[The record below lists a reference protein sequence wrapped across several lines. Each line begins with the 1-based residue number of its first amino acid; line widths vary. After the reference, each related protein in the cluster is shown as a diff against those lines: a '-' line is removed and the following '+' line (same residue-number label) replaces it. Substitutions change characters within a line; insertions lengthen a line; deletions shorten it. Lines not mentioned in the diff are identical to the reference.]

1 MQCDVCNEKLS
12 YTTEC
17 EGIMYC
23 RQCKKFVGECKE
35 NEQLLC
41 KNCHSEISFST
52 DNSITVCKKC
62 GQVHQVEEKE
72 DQPEEEKSYP
82 SIMEQA
88 GNLLHESVEF
98 TKSGFQT
105 VNEDKFNRR
114 IDICRA
120 CPAFDAGQG
129 RCKECGCFM
138 KVKAKMET
146 AKCPLNKW
154 EE

>member
-1 MQCDVCNEKLS
+1 MRCE
-12 YTTEC
+12 EC
-17 EGIMYC
+17 EIDM
-23 RQCKKFVGECKE
+23 FVSSDK
-35 NEQLLC
+35 QTYL
-41 KNCHSEISFST
+41 
-52 DNSITVCKKC
+52 CKKC
-62 GQVHQVEEKE
+62 GKMVVAKEKE

-98 TKSGFQT
+98 AKSGFQT
-105 VNEDKFNRR
+105 VNEDEFHRR

-138 KVKAKMET
+138 KVKAKMEA

>member
-1 MQCDVCNEKLS
+1 MEYLIMKCEDCNSELLNTTKCEEMKYCPTCDKPVGDCTKKCECGRELS
-12 YTTEC
+12 
-17 EGIMYC
+17 
-23 RQCKKFVGECKE
+23 KSSSGENFLCKE
-35 NEQLLC
+35 
-41 KNCHSEISFST
+41 
-52 DNSITVCKKC
+52 C
-62 GQVHQVEEKE
+62 GKMVVAKEKE

-98 TKSGFQT
+98 AKSGFQT
-105 VNEDKFNRR
+105 LNEDEFHRR

-120 CPAFDAGQG
+120 CPAFDADQG